1 MRASQRQACTIP
13 YAQVLAS
20 QGTVRAHKETA
31 RGRWELL
38 CTQRL
43 RYTSRGRQGVGPRQ
57 LLSRLKVRRWI
68 SWDLPPFCPALEVCK
83 GLFQDARNRKL
94 MYGGVPRTLGSAE
107 KREQGLSWKGQQ
119 SSDPL
124 K

>member
-1 MRASQRQACTIP
+1 MHTEPQIYFQREAGGWNT
-13 YAQVLAS
+13 
-20 QGTVRAHKETA
+20 TA
-31 RGRWELL
+31 ALL
-38 CTQRL
+38 L
-43 RYTSRGRQGVGPRQ
+43 E
-57 LLSRLKVRRWI
+57 VRRWL

-94 MYGGVPRTLGSAE
+94 IYGGVPRTLGSAE